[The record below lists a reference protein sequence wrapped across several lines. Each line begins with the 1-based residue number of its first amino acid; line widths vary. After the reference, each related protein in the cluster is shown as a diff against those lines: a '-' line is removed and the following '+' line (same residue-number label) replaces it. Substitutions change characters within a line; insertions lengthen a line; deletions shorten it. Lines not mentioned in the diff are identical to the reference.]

1 MTINEDLNPY
11 PLSDGDI
18 VFDGEKVSFSKAAG
32 QEIQSRIK
40 KKKGL
45 NPTSIARKYNVNVL
59 GSNISPKRITNAL
72 LGKNFQKQTL
82 ANIIMAL
89 MEHGVIQ
96 LKDPNL
102 GQLLYPEAASS
113 YTPTPETLN
122 TAQNCAAVGGG
133 GDSSTHSPLTT
144 LHSAHIAN
152 NKGR

>member
-1 MTINEDLNPY
+1 M
-11 PLSDGDI
+11 
-18 VFDGEKVSFSKAAG
+18 
-32 QEIQSRIK
+32 
-40 KKKGL
+40 
-45 NPTSIARKYNVNVL
+45 
-59 GSNISPKRITNAL
+59 NISKKRITSAL
-72 LGKNFQKQTL
+72 AGDECSKQTFTRIL
-82 ANIIMAL
+82 MVL

-122 TAQNCAAVGGG
+122 TAQNCAAVVGGG